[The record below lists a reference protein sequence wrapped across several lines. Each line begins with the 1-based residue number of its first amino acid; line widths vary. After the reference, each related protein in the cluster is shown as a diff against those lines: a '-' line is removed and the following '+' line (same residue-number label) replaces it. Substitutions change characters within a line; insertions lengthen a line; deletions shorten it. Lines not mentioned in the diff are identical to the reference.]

1 MISTPPIVKDRL
13 TRLVRQ
19 TPLGRAARLEEDAEA
34 RALQAELLPRQA
46 PRVDGYDIAFASAMS
61 GACSGDFFDV
71 FSLNDDMLAL
81 CIADVSG
88 KGLEAACLMR
98 ELHLAVRACAPE
110 AESPA
115 ELCTTVNRLLSG
127 KFASGKYATM
137 FYGMLRTET
146 RMLRYENA
154 GHCLP
159 LLLRADSK
167 VEFPA
172 SFSGVVGLFS
182 HWLYQ
187 TQEFQLRS
195 GDTLLLITDG
205 VIAAEARRGREY
217 GYRRLIAAVEN
228 ARGSSAADL
237 GRAIIEEVSQFSRGK
252 LRDDASLIVIR
263 VN

>member
-1 MISTPPIVKDRL
+1 
-13 TRLVRQ
+13 
-19 TPLGRAARLEEDAEA
+19 
-34 RALQAELLPRQA
+34 
-46 PRVDGYDIAFASAMS
+46 
-61 GACSGDFFDV
+61 
-71 FSLNDDMLAL
+71 
-81 CIADVSG
+81 
-88 KGLEAACLMR
+88 
-98 ELHLAVRACAPE
+98 
-110 AESPA
+110 
-115 ELCTTVNRLLSG
+115 LCTTVTRLLSG
-127 KFASGKYATM
+127 KFAPGKYATM
-137 FYGMLRTET
+137 FYGMLRPDTQ
-146 RMLRYENA
+146 MLWYENA

-159 LLLRADSK
+159 LLARADGH

-187 TQEFQLRS
+187 SQELQLRS

-217 GYRRLIAAVEN
+217 GYRRLIAAVQN

-237 GRAIIEEVSQFSRGK
+237 GRAILEEVSQFSRGK

>member
-1 MISTPPIVKDRL
+1 
-13 TRLVRQ
+13 
-19 TPLGRAARLEEDAEA
+19 
-34 RALQAELLPRQA
+34 
-46 PRVDGYDIAFASAMS
+46 
-61 GACSGDFFDV
+61 
-71 FSLNDDMLAL
+71 
-81 CIADVSG
+81 
-88 KGLEAACLMR
+88 
-98 ELHLAVRACAPE
+98 
-110 AESPA
+110 
-115 ELCTTVNRLLSG
+115 
-127 KFASGKYATM
+127 
-137 FYGMLRTET
+137 
-146 RMLRYENA
+146 
-154 GHCLP
+154 HCLP